1 MAKENSILESCI
13 SKYKEEIGDLCS
25 NLEDSDIFEMFAAE
39 QILKDYDLDMEEI
52 SSGLVGGG
60 GDNGIDGIYVF
71 LDNELLNDPENFR
84 KLNGEHKLVI
94 HLHQY
99 KNSYKIS
106 ETVLSKFSDAI
117 NDITDVSNKDLK
129 GWNEDCISKIE
140 LIRSAINNFAAK
152 AEVSFEIRYASKGN
166 EKDIDGNESHLQ
178 KALKLEDVPR
188 KNNMSAVT
196 VNYSYVGAETLISQ
210 YRRVPNYELELK
222 IQANTLISEYS
233 SGDEQEARIGY
244 VVTTLLKD
252 YIDFI
257 VDEQGALKTYLFD
270 ANVRDFQNNTDVNRQ
285 IKEVLNNKDD
295 EVDFWW
301 LNNGVTLIANDA
313 KICGSKIILSNI
325 QIVNGLQTS
334 YTIFNVY
341 NSSGVE
347 VLGKRSLLVKIITSK
362 EKKDIDRVIR
372 ATNSQNPINSG
383 VLRASDDIQRDI
395 ETFFESNGLYYDR
408 RKNYH
413 KNNGKNRDKIISIK
427 YLAQISQTLLVSDKN
442 ASIARSNPASLLR
455 DDESYSRLFDSKFEH
470 KSFFNSVLLAKAVD
484 KILKEL
490 EKELKESKKKITKAQ
505 LIDQELVKYFKF
517 HILYIVVSTRLKK
530 SHFGA
535 NDISKIDVSVDSDIV
550 NQAINILREIVAK
563 YRKTDTEYK
572 QMSLTNISKNKKF
585 GEYLISNIEEFINI
599 KSI

>member
-1 MAKENSILESCI
+1 M
-13 SKYKEEIGDLCS
+13 
-25 NLEDSDIFEMFAAE
+25 
-39 QILKDYDLDMEEI
+39 
-52 SSGLVGGG
+52 
-60 GDNGIDGIYVF
+60 F

-152 AEVSFEIRYASKGN
+152 AEVSFEVRYASKGN

-257 VDEQGALKTYLFD
+257 VDEQGAL
-270 ANVRDFQNNTDVNRQ
+270 
-285 IKEVLNNKDD
+285 
-295 EVDFWW
+295 
-301 LNNGVTLIANDA
+301 
-313 KICGSKIILSNI
+313 
-325 QIVNGLQTS
+325 
-334 YTIFNVY
+334 
-341 NSSGVE
+341 
-347 VLGKRSLLVKIITSK
+347 
-362 EKKDIDRVIR
+362 
-372 ATNSQNPINSG
+372 
-383 VLRASDDIQRDI
+383 
-395 ETFFESNGLYYDR
+395 
-408 RKNYH
+408 
-413 KNNGKNRDKIISIK
+413 
-427 YLAQISQTLLVSDKN
+427 
-442 ASIARSNPASLLR
+442 
-455 DDESYSRLFDSKFEH
+455 
-470 KSFFNSVLLAKAVD
+470 
-484 KILKEL
+484 
-490 EKELKESKKKITKAQ
+490 
-505 LIDQELVKYFKF
+505 
-517 HILYIVVSTRLKK
+517 
-530 SHFGA
+530 
-535 NDISKIDVSVDSDIV
+535 
-550 NQAINILREIVAK
+550 
-563 YRKTDTEYK
+563 
-572 QMSLTNISKNKKF
+572 
-585 GEYLISNIEEFINI
+585 
-599 KSI
+599 